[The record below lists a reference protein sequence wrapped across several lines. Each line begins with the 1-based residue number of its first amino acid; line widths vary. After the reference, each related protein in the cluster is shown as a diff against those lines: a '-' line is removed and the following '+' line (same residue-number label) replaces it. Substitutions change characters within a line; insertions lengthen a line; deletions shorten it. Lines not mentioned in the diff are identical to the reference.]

1 MPGGGR
7 CLAPSPTGRRP
18 PDGDSGSDDGSCCS
32 PYSTHMH
39 ACAPRQTGGG
49 EGASSDDDTRASV
62 SHYHCTQSDMAARS
76 LGHATHARVRTAKS
90 PRDTHRAKLPRNV
103 TTSRRNVPGR
113 PAPAPSSRTGPGKRH
128 LSGRYGGRHQI
139 KLPISSRYRRFS
151 SGADRTRETDRPG
164 GWAAVIWPARARH
177 ARVDETGY
185 RTDRSPAAGRC
196 CIASPC
202 TWTLARDQVNVEAA
216 AARAGVPCRLPT
228 RPSHGHAWV
237 PRPGGPAVA
246 LGVCPAPATSLEGG
260 RRRAAD
266 GRPRPPP
273 N

>member
-39 ACAPRQTGGG
+39 ACAP
-49 EGASSDDDTRASV
+49 SSRRESQQRRRRRRRHKGIGITV
-62 SHYHCTQSDMAARS
+62 SLHTDMAARS
-76 LGHATHARVRTAKS
+76 LGHARVRTAKS

-228 RPSHGHAWV
+228 RPSHGHAYGCRGRV
-237 PRPGGPAVA
+237 
-246 LGVCPAPATSLEGG
+246 G
-260 RRRAAD
+260 RR
-266 GRPRPPP
+266 
-273 N
+273 

>member
-1 MPGGGR
+1 MHAR
-7 CLAPSPTGRRP
+7 LARQEAAREP
-18 PDGDSGSDDGSCCS
+18 SDDD
-32 PYSTHMH
+32 
-39 ACAPRQTGGG
+39 
-49 EGASSDDDTRASV
+49 DDDTRA
-62 SHYHCTQSDMAARS
+62 ARS
-76 LGHATHARVRTAKS
+76 LGHARVRTAKS

-113 PAPAPSSRTGPGKRH
+113 PPAARAILAHRARQATPEREIRRMKTPNKASFF
-128 LSGRYGGRHQI
+128 I
-139 KLPISSRYRRFS
+139 SRYRRFS